1 MSFQVTE
8 PDVDRRDVDGDFVA
22 HGELVE
28 LGGHR
33 PVLFELV
40 DARTPRVGPDGRGW
54 PWRCTPCRPALD
66 PAGFWDDPAGS
77 LDPDLLQHPHE
88 LRAVAMLPGGDEDRQ
103 SRDHLSRLMKQA

>member
-1 MSFQVTE
+1 MSSQVTG

-88 LRAVAMLPGGDEDRQ
+88 LRAAPPKCRAQTPPNGLR
-103 SRDHLSRLMKQA
+103 